1 MNERDSSTC
10 VRGINSPNAA
20 IPWRLEHVIS
30 EVASLANQVPQKS
43 FVSSKVLVL
52 LCVK

>member
-30 EVASLANQVPQKS
+30 GAPDSSGGFQK
-43 FVSSKVLVL
+43 KQIEPHMN
-52 LCVK
+52 